1 MAIHIRRREFIVA
14 FGGTAVAWPLAP
26 RAEQP
31 EPMRR
36 IGVMIEFDEKDPEAK
51 AYPSGLTR
59 GLAQLGW
66 IDGRNVRIDIRW
78 AAASVERMQVFAKE
92 LVDLRPDVIVT
103 SSTPVTAAVQRETQT
118 IPIVFVT
125 VADPIGAGFVAS
137 LPHPGGNLTG
147 FANLEKSI
155 AGKCLGLL
163 MDIAPSVKRV
173 AAIFNPDT
181 NPGGG
186 SFFLP
191 SFEAAARSLNV
202 EPITAPVRSDAE
214 IEMVITALGREPG
227 GGIVAL
233 PDAFMGV
240 HRAAIIS
247 VAAKN
252 KVPAVGGLP
261 QSFARDGGLVSY
273 GADIGDLFR
282 RAAPYVDRILR
293 GTKPAELPVQLPIKF
308 EMVVNLKT
316 AKALGLTVP
325 QKLIY
330 TADEVIE

>member
-1 MAIHIRRREFIVA
+1 MRRREFIVLL
-14 FGGTAVAWPLAP
+14 GGAAVWPLTA
-26 RAEQP
+26 RAQQP
-31 EPMRR
+31 ERVRR
-36 IGVMIEFDEKDPEAK
+36 IGVIIESDEKDPEAK
-51 AYPSGLTR
+51 AYPSGLMR

-66 IDGRNVRIDIRW
+66 IEGRNVRIDIRW
-78 AAASVERMQVFAKE
+78 AAASVERMQMFAKE

-125 VADPIGAGFVAS
+125 VADPIRAGFVAS

-147 FANLEKSI
+147 FANLEISI
-155 AGKCLGLL
+155 AGKCLELL
-163 MDIAPSVKRV
+163 MAIAPSVKRV

-181 NPGGG
+181 APGGG

-191 SFEAAARSLNV
+191 SFEAAARSLKV

-214 IEMVITALGREPG
+214 IEMLITALGREPG

-247 VAAKN
+247 AAAKN

-273 GADIGDLFR
+273 GADIEDLFR

-308 EMVVNLKT
+308 EMVVNTKT
-316 AKALGLTVP
+316 AKALGLIVP
-325 QKLIY
+325 SSLLA

>member
-1 MAIHIRRREFIVA
+1 MAIYIRRREFIVA
-14 FGGTAVAWPLAP
+14 LGRTAVAWPLAA

-36 IGVMIEFDEKDPEAK
+36 ISLIIEFDEKDPEAK

-66 IDGRNVRIDIRW
+66 IDGRNVRIDIHW
-78 AAASVERMQVFAKE
+78 AAGSVERMKMFAKE
-92 LVDLRPDVIVT
+92 LVDLQPDVIVT
-103 SSTPVTAAVQRETQT
+103 SSTAVTAAVQRETQT

-125 VADPIGAGFVAS
+125 VGDPIRAGFVTS
-137 LPHPGGNLTG
+137 LPRPGGNLTG
-147 FANLEKSI
+147 FVNLEIST
-155 AGKCLGLL
+155 AGKWLELL
-163 MDIAPSVKRV
+163 TEIAPGVKRV
-173 AAIFNPDT
+173 AVIFNPDT
-181 NPGGG
+181 APGGG
-186 SFFLP
+186 TFFLP
-191 SFEAAARSLNV
+191 VVEAAARSLNV
-202 EPITAPVRSDAE
+202 EPITTPVRSDAE
-214 IEMVITALGREPG
+214 IEMVISALAREPG
-227 GGIVAL
+227 GGIVVL
-233 PDAFMGV
+233 PDPFAAV

-247 VAAKN
+247 QAIRN
-252 KVPAVGGLP
+252 KVPAVAGLP
-261 QSFARDGGLVSY
+261 QSFARDGGLASY

-282 RAAPYVDRILR
+282 RAAPYIDRILR

-308 EMVVNLKT
+308 EMVVNVKT

>member
-1 MAIHIRRREFIVA
+1 MRRRKFITLL
-14 FGGTAVAWPLAP
+14 GGAAAWPLAA
-26 RAEQP
+26 RAQQA

-36 IGVMIEFDEKDPEAK
+36 IGVIIEFDEKDPEAK

-66 IDGRNVRIDIRW
+66 TDGRNVRFDIRW

-247 VAAKN
+247 VEAKN

-330 TADEVIE
+330 TADEVID

>member
-1 MAIHIRRREFIVA
+1 VI
-14 FGGTAVAWPLAP
+14 
-26 RAEQP
+26 
-31 EPMRR
+31 
-36 IGVMIEFDEKDPEAK
+36 IEFDEKDLEAK

-78 AAASVERMQVFAKE
+78 AAGSVERMQMFAKE
-92 LVDLRPDVIVT
+92 LVDLRSDVIVT
-103 SSTPVTAAVQRETQT
+103 SSTPVTAEVQRQTQT

-125 VADPIGAGFVAS
+125 VADPIRAGFVAS

-147 FANLEKSI
+147 FANLEISI
-155 AGKCLGLL
+155 AGKCLELL
-163 MDIAPSVKRV
+163 MAIAPSVKRV

-181 NPGGG
+181 APGGG

-191 SFEAAARSLNV
+191 SFTAAAQSLNV
-202 EPITAPVRSDAE
+202 KPITAPVRSDAE
-214 IEMVITALGREPG
+214 IEVVVTALGHEPG

-233 PDAFMGV
+233 PDGFMTV

-247 VAAKN
+247 AAAKN

-273 GADIGDLFR
+273 GVDIGDLFR

-308 EMVVNLKT
+308 EMVVNAKT
-316 AKALGLTVP
+316 AKALGLIVP
-325 QKLIY
+325 SSLLA

>member
-1 MAIHIRRREFIVA
+1 MRRRKFITLL
-14 FGGTAVAWPLAP
+14 GGAAAWPLAA

-36 IGVMIEFDEKDPEAK
+36 IGVVVEFDEKDPEAK
-51 AYPSGLTR
+51 AYPSGLMR

-66 IDGRNVRIDIRW
+66 IEGRNVRIDIRW
-78 AAASVERMQVFAKE
+78 AASSVERMQKFAKE

-125 VADPIGAGFVAS
+125 VVDPIRAGFVAS
-137 LPHPGGNLTG
+137 LRHPGGNLTG
-147 FANLEKSI
+147 FVNLEISI
-155 AGKCLGLL
+155 ASKCLGLL

-173 AAIFNPDT
+173 AMIFNPET
-181 NPGGG
+181 APGGG

-191 SFEAAARSLNV
+191 SFEAAARSVNV
-202 EPITAPVRSDAE
+202 EPITTPVRSDAE

-233 PDAFMGV
+233 PDAFMLV

-247 VAAKN
+247 LAAKN
-252 KVPAVGGLP
+252 KVPAVGALP
-261 QSFARDGGLVSY
+261 QSFARDGGLASY

-330 TADEVIE
+330 TADEVID

>member
-1 MAIHIRRREFIVA
+1 MRRRAFITLI
-14 FGGTAVAWPLAP
+14 GGAVVWPLAA
-26 RAEQP
+26 RAQQP
-31 EPMRR
+31 ERVRR
-36 IGVMIEFDEKDPEAK
+36 IGVIIEFDENDLEAK
-51 AYPSGLTR
+51 ANPSGLTR

-78 AAASVERMQVFAKE
+78 AAGSVERMQMFAKE
-92 LVDLRPDVIVT
+92 SVDLRSDVIVT
-103 SSTPVTAAVQRETQT
+103 SSTPVTAMVQRETQT

-125 VADPIGAGFVAS
+125 VSDPIRAGFVAS
-137 LPHPGGNLTG
+137 LSHPGGNLTG
-147 FANLEKSI
+147 FTNLEVSI
-155 AGKCLGLL
+155 AGKCLELL
-163 MDIAPSVKRV
+163 MAIAPTVMRV

-181 NPGGG
+181 APGGG
-186 SFFLP
+186 SLFLP
-191 SFEAAARSLNV
+191 SFKAAAQSLNI

-233 PDAFMGV
+233 PDGFMAV
-240 HRAAIIS
+240 HRAAIIAT
-247 VAAKN
+247 AAKT

-273 GADIGDLFR
+273 GVDIGDLFR

-308 EMVVNLKT
+308 EMVVNAKT
-316 AKALGLTVP
+316 AKALGLIVP
-325 QKLIY
+325 SSLLA

>member
-1 MAIHIRRREFIVA
+1 V
-14 FGGTAVAWPLAP
+14 
-26 RAEQP
+26 
-31 EPMRR
+31 RR
-36 IGVMIEFDEKDPEAK
+36 IGVIIEFDENDLEAK

-78 AAASVERMQVFAKE
+78 AAGSVERMQMFAKE
-92 LVDLRPDVIVT
+92 LVDLRSDVIVT
-103 SSTPVTAAVQRETQT
+103 SSTPVTAMVQRETQT

-125 VADPIGAGFVAS
+125 VSDPIRAGFVAS

-147 FANLEKSI
+147 FTNLEISI
-155 AGKCLGLL
+155 AGKCLELL
-163 MDIAPSVKRV
+163 MAIAPIVKRV

-181 NPGGG
+181 APGGG

-191 SFEAAARSLNV
+191 SFKAAAQSLNI

-233 PDAFMGV
+233 PDGFMAV
-240 HRAAIIS
+240 HRAAIIAT
-247 VAAKN
+247 AAKN

-273 GADIGDLFR
+273 GVDIGDLFR

-308 EMVVNLKT
+308 EMVVNAKT
-316 AKALGLTVP
+316 AKALGLIVP
-325 QKLIY
+325 SSLLA

>member
-14 FGGTAVAWPLAP
+14 LGGTAVAWPLAP

-78 AAASVERMQVFAKE
+78 AAANVERMQVFAKE

-137 LPHPGGNLTG
+137 LPHPGGNSHWLRKFG
-147 FANLEKSI
+147 KIDCRQVSGVADGHSAQRQASRRDIQSGHKSRRRIVFSALIRGGCPI
-155 AGKCLGLL
+155 A
-163 MDIAPSVKRV
+163 
-173 AAIFNPDT
+173 
-181 NPGGG
+181 
-186 SFFLP
+186 
-191 SFEAAARSLNV
+191 
-202 EPITAPVRSDAE
+202 
-214 IEMVITALGREPG
+214 
-227 GGIVAL
+227 
-233 PDAFMGV
+233 
-240 HRAAIIS
+240 
-247 VAAKN
+247 
-252 KVPAVGGLP
+252 
-261 QSFARDGGLVSY
+261 Q
-273 GADIGDLFR
+273 R
-282 RAAPYVDRILR
+282 RTDHSASSQRR
-293 GTKPAELPVQLPIKF
+293 
-308 EMVVNLKT
+308 
-316 AKALGLTVP
+316 
-325 QKLIY
+325 
-330 TADEVIE
+330 

>member
-14 FGGTAVAWPLAP
+14 LGGTAVAWPLAP

-233 PDAFMGV
+233 PDAFMAV

-247 VAAKN
+247 LAAKN

-273 GADIGDLFR
+273 GADIEDLFR

-293 GTKPAELPVQLPIKF
+293 GAKPAELPVQLPIKF
-308 EMVVNLKT
+308 EMVVNAKT

-330 TADEVIE
+330 TADEVID